1 MKLSVVLLSAL
12 LLTPNI
18 LSAQKWNWNAPD
30 TAINISTENEP
41 TSLDS
46 LIDENQ
52 KNTDVSTEMNVPTFS
67 NASAEIPFTEDD
79 FDKADANKDGII
91 EEDELLQYQQNN
103 FMQMVQQTFN
113 EFDTNKDGKISEE
126 EILSYYSKQQLDE
139 QTLKKLSER
148 FSEADMDKNNY
159 LDEFELRH
167 FLQKDLNNNNKMIFQ
182 LFDSNGDNRITREEM
197 SQIINL
203 FKNLYH

>member
-1 MKLSVVLLSAL
+1 MKLFAVLLSSF
-12 LLTPNI
+12 LLTPQI
-18 LSAQKWNWNAPD
+18 LSAQKWDWNAPD
-30 TAINISTENEP
+30 TTINIAEQEQQDLSNTENAKQDDLNVSEAA
-41 TSLDS
+41 
-46 LIDENQ
+46 
-52 KNTDVSTEMNVPTFS
+52 NTQTFS
-67 NASAEIPFTEDD
+67 NASTEVPFTEDD

-113 EFDTNKDGKISEE
+113 EFDANKDGKISEE
-126 EILSYYSKQQLDE
+126 EILTYYSKQQQDE
-139 QTLKKLSER
+139 QTLKELSKR
-148 FSEADMDKNNY
+148 FSEADMDKNNF

-167 FLQKDLNNNNKMIFQ
+167 FLQKDLNNNNRMIFQ

>member
-1 MKLSVVLLSAL
+1 
-12 LLTPNI
+12 
-18 LSAQKWNWNAPD
+18 
-30 TAINISTENEP
+30 
-41 TSLDS
+41 
-46 LIDENQ
+46 
-52 KNTDVSTEMNVPTFS
+52 
-67 NASAEIPFTEDD
+67 
-79 FDKADANKDGII
+79 
-91 EEDELLQYQQNN
+91 
-103 FMQMVQQTFN
+103 MQMVQQTFN